1 MLVANWRD
9 SRPALSA
16 RDPSCG
22 FCRYL
27 CAARYVRSNGNC
39 CLSDFS
45 TELANGGG
53 GWVLR

>member
-9 SRPALSA
+9 LRSALSGGA
-16 RDPSCG
+16 IRLAVLPLSL
-22 FCRYL
+22 RW
-27 CAARYVRSNGNC
+27 YVRSNGNC

-53 GWVLR
+53 G